1 MRPVNLLPKDAPG
14 TRRSRPS
21 LPVVAA
27 GTTPVLAAA
36 LVLFG
41 WSTAHAKARDRGAE
55 LEVVRAQVRAV
66 QPSTG
71 GEAASQLAA
80 LRDARSAAA
89 EDVLARRVAWDTVL
103 DAIARVLPG
112 DVWLTS
118 MTLQSATPLAG
129 ASTAAASAPAPGLQ
143 LDGSA
148 RTQAAVAHALARLA
162 VVPALTG
169 VTLLSTTT
177 SGEGKATVVQFQIT
191 ATVGA
196 GS

>member
-1 MRPVNLLPKDAPG
+1 MRPVNLLPKDTPG
-14 TRRSRPS
+14 TRRSLPS

-41 WSTAHAKARDRGAE
+41 WSAAHAKVRDRGAE
-55 LEVVRAQVRAV
+55 LEAVQAQVRAV

-71 GEAASQLAA
+71 AEAAAGLAA
-80 LRDARSAAA
+80 LRDARAAAA
-89 EDVLARRVAWDTVL
+89 EDVLGQRVAWDAVL

-129 ASTAAASAPAPGLQ
+129 ATTSTALPGLQ
-143 LDGSA
+143 LNGSA
-148 RTQAAVAHALARLA
+148 RTQEAVAHALARLA

-177 SGEGKATVVQFQIT
+177 SGDGKAAIVQFQIS

>member
-14 TRRSRPS
+14 TRRSLPS

-41 WSTAHAKARDRGAE
+41 WSTTHAKAHDRGAE
-55 LEVVRAQVRAV
+55 LEVVQAQVRAV
-66 QPSTG
+66 HASTG
-71 GEAASQLAA
+71 AEAASRLAA
-80 LRDARSAAA
+80 LRDARAAAA
-89 EDVLARRVAWDTVL
+89 ETVLDSRVAWDSVL
-103 DAIARVLPG
+103 DAVARVLPG

-118 MTLQSATPLAG
+118 MSLQSATPLAG
-129 ASTAAASAPAPGLQ
+129 AATTAAAPGLQ
-143 LDGSA
+143 LNGSA
-148 RTQAAVAHALARLA
+148 RSQAAVAHALARLA

-169 VTLLSTTT
+169 VTLLSTTST
-177 SGEGKATVVQFQIT
+177 DQGKTHVVQFQIT

-196 GS
+196 AS

>member
-1 MRPVNLLPKDAPG
+1 MRPVNLLPKDTAG
-14 TRRSRPS
+14 TRRSLPS

-55 LEVVRAQVRAV
+55 LDAVQARVRAV
-66 QPSTG
+66 QPSRTAD
-71 GEAASQLAA
+71 AAAGLAA
-80 LRDARSAAA
+80 LRDARAAA
-89 EDVLARRVAWDTVL
+89 ADDVLAQRVPWDSVL
-103 DAIARVLPG
+103 DQVARVLPG

-118 MTLQSATPLAG
+118 MSLQTATPLAG
-129 ASTAAASAPAPGLQ
+129 ASTATASPGLQ
-143 LDGSA
+143 LNGLA
-148 RTQAAVAHALARLA
+148 RSQAAVAHALARLS

-177 SGEGKATVVQFQIT
+177 SDAGKTATVQFQIT

-196 GS
+196 SS